1 VCAEA
6 QMMTKNIVFLA
17 FYLTK
22 QMGVKMNVLFLNKF
36 PIRICPYKNKL
47 SFDTG
52 ECFLQTT

>member
-1 VCAEA
+1 
-6 QMMTKNIVFLA
+6 MMTKNIVFLA